1 MWEQRYL
8 THSFNSADSNSF
20 YLTYYLMANYT
31 ECDIEDFIE
40 LTWIEELALEIQ
52 LHIIE

>member
-20 YLTYYLMANYT
+20 YLTYYLMAKPSGYKRQNNWDCLST
-31 ECDIEDFIE
+31 GIENP
-40 LTWIEELALEIQ
+40 ARPGPS
-52 LHIIE
+52 